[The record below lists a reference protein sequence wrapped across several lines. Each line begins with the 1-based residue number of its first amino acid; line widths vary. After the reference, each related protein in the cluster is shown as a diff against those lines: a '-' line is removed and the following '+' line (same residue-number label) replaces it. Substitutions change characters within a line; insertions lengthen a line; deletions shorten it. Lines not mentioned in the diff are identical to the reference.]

1 MTNKIY
7 KYGSVAVMALA
18 SICMTACSDQF
29 LEDKRA
35 YGSYNKDQVYESY
48 VATQNRIDF
57 LYQSL
62 LPDVKNGGSGNTNIT
77 SVGRSD
83 DYSKCTE
90 EYGGTGAFNDQNTV
104 LTSENVTDYFY
115 VKNDVDSPWG
125 RIREC
130 NDVISG
136 IENSTSFTETEK
148 NELLGQALFFRA
160 WRYYLLVKIY
170 GGVPIIDYVQ
180 SPVLG
185 ENGGL
190 DLIVPRSTT
199 KECVNFI
206 CNDLSRAAKCL
217 PARWNDDATNFGR
230 VTAGTALALKGR
242 LLLLYASP
250 LFNRGDELSRW
261 EAAYQ
266 ANKNA
271 LDTLALGGFGL
282 AYAGAPNKQNAKDW
296 ARMFCNNSNTQAL
309 SEAVFVTMYNNVD
322 LVDHQAPEKFN
333 PWEQNIRPSNAN
345 GGGGLEVTSDMVDL
359 FPMVDGSRPNDY
371 SEGTYQYD
379 KELFFL
385 NRDPRFYRTFAF
397 PGVAWQFVGSGLAAI
412 SETCP
417 YSSGTEYALWS
428 YCWYDNEDDRN
439 SVTKSG
445 FAADLLGTKNKSLYL
460 RKRSDDAGLG
470 QTALYKFNTVAGNT
484 NGFNQ
489 SAAPYMEI
497 RFAEVL
503 LNYAESACGAG
514 HNAEAVEAL
523 KQIRQRVGYT
533 GDCGLKSNL
542 SSDRAK
548 LFEAILYERQIELAY
563 EGKRFDDMR
572 RWMLFDGGEVI
583 PSGAPSSW
591 KLTGFDG
598 NTCKYLGVQKMNERG
613 KRFRI
618 EVYVKDILAKKENGA
633 DPFIASYEAKE
644 DGDERT
650 MRPDALSLNE
660 DIISSIDDN
669 TIITDAKVKGL
680 VEFYR
685 KYLQRKDLSVDGN
698 DVSVVPTFDAKYYFL
713 GFKRSAQQMNST
725 LLQTVCWEDIVRG
738 GTGTFDPLAE

>member
-7 KYGSVAVMALA
+7 KYGSVVMVVLA
-18 SICMTACSDQF
+18 SICTTACSDQF

-35 YGSYNKDQVYESY
+35 YGNYNQDQVYESY

-77 SVGRSD
+77 SVGKSD

-90 EYGGTGAFNDQNTV
+90 EYGGYGAFNDPNAV

-130 NDVISG
+130 NDVIFG

-180 SPVLG
+180 SPVIG
-185 ENGGL
+185 ENGGM

-206 CNDLSRAAKCL
+206 CNDLARAAKYL
-217 PARWNDDATNFGR
+217 PTRWNDDATNFGR

-250 LFNRGDELSRW
+250 LFNRNDELSRW
-261 EAAYQ
+261 EAAYK

-282 AYAGAPNKQNAKDW
+282 AYPAAPNGKNAKDW
-296 ARMFCNNSNTQAL
+296 ARMFCNNSSTEAL
-309 SEAVFVTMYNNVD
+309 AEAVFVTMYNKVD
-322 LVDHQAPEKFN
+322 LIDHQAPEKFN

-345 GGGGLEVTSDMVDL
+345 GGGGLEVTSEMVDL
-359 FPMVDGSRPNDY
+359 FPMADGSRPGDY
-371 SEGTYQYD
+371 SESTYQYD

-397 PGVAWQFVGSGLAAI
+397 PGVEWQFEGSGLSAI

-417 YSSGTEYALWS
+417 YSSGTNYALWS
-428 YCWYDNEDDRN
+428 YCWYDNEEEK
-439 SVTKSG
+439 SSLTKSG
-445 FAADLLGTKNKSLYL
+445 FAADLLGSKNKSVYL

-470 QTALYKFNTVAGNT
+470 QTALYKFNTTAGNT
-484 NGFNQ
+484 SGFNQ

-514 HNAEAVEAL
+514 HSAEAIEAL
-523 KQIRQRVGYT
+523 KQVRQRVGYT
-533 GDCGLKSNL
+533 GDCGLKAEL
-542 SSDRAK
+542 SGDRAK

-572 RWMLFDGGEVI
+572 RWMLFDGGSIV
-583 PSGAPSSW
+583 PSGAPATW
-591 KLTGFDG
+591 TLTGFNG
-598 NTCKYLGVQKMNERG
+598 NTCDYLGVQPMNEKG

-618 EVYVKDILAKKENGA
+618 EVYAKNITAKKENGN
-633 DPFIASYEAKE
+633 DPFSASYETAE
-644 DGDERT
+644 ERGEKAP
-650 MRPDALSLNE
+650 RPNPLTLNE
-660 DIISSIDDN
+660 NITSSIED
-669 TIITDAKVKGL
+669 ITVIAEPKVKAL
-680 VEFYR
+680 VDFY
-685 KYLQRKDLSVDGN
+685 KENLQRKDLSVDGN

-725 LLQTVCWEDIVRG
+725 LLQTIGWEDIVRG
-738 GTGTFDPLAE
+738 GMGTFDPLAE